1 MKIAILGG
9 SFDPP
14 HIGHLLVAQQVKK
27 LLNIDQVLLMPTY
40 SHPFQK
46 SLIPAKHRLAMT
58 KLLEDLT
65 IKASDFEI
73 AQQGV
78 SYTIDTLKKLTHTF
92 PQHSFYWISGSDQIQ
107 EFPKWKNWQELITTY
122 KIIIYA
128 RNQDKLIIEQQLK
141 VILETDIIPQTIYI
155 LPTKDL
161 PTINISSSNIRERI
175 KQNQSIRGLVP
186 RNVEVYIQEHKLYG

>member
-27 LLNIDQVLLMPTY
+27 LLNIDQVWLMPTY

-46 SLIPAKHRLAMT
+46 SLIPAKHRLAMIQ
-58 KLLEDLT
+58 LLEDTT

-73 AQQGV
+73 QKQGV
-78 SYTIDTLKKLTHTF
+78 SYTIDTLKNLNNTF

-128 RNQDKLIIEQQLK
+128 RNQDKPMIEQQLK
-141 VILETDIIPQTIYI
+141 AILKTETIPQTLFI
-155 LPTKDL
+155 LPTHDL
-161 PTINISSSNIRERI
+161 PTITISSSSIRERI

-186 RNVEVYIQEHKLYG
+186 KRVEEYIHEHKLYE